1 MTDALVEY
9 DRTAQRAANPD
20 GSAAIDP
27 AEIGLA
33 LRHIVVPLDGS
44 KIAECV
50 LPYVVALARATAAR
64 VTLLQVLEVAGGMP
78 TARHHIDAVEWEM
91 ARAESHAYLASV
103 ATRLEAEQV
112 STVVELVQGRP
123 AEQITSFAKLQ
134 SADLI
139 VLATH
144 GDAGPQPWSVGGTV
158 QKVIGSAPTSML
170 IVPADERLAAGPL
183 TVRLRR
189 MLLPLDC
196 SQRAECIL
204 PAATELARRHDAE
217 LVLAHV
223 VPEPE
228 MPRRM
233 GPSQED
239 LDLARR
245 LVERNRN
252 AAQRYLRDVQSR
264 LAGVS
269 DHVQVRV
276 CLAPRRAQTLHE
288 LAQREGID
296 LVILSAH
303 GSTGDAHQR
312 YGTLAAEFLQAGY
325 GPVIILQDLGAQV
338 RDQRPADAPRAERLG
353 A

>member
-9 DRTAQRAANPD
+9 DRAAQRAAKPEPGAMTD
-20 GSAAIDP
+20 A

-33 LRHIVVPLDGS
+33 LRHMLVALDGS
-44 KIAECV
+44 QTAECV
-50 LPYVVALARATAAR
+50 LPFVVAITRAMAAR
-64 VTLLQVLEVAGGMP
+64 VTLLHVLEVGGGIAS
-78 TARHHIDAVEWEM
+78 ARQHIDAVEWEM
-91 ARAESHAYLASV
+91 ARAESHAYLTSV
-103 ATRLEAEQV
+103 AARLQGEGVESA
-112 STVVELVQGRP
+112 VELVQGRA
-123 AEQITSFAKLQ
+123 AEQITQFAKRE
-134 SADLI
+134 SVDLI

-144 GDAGPQPWSVGGTV
+144 GNGGLDALSLGSTV
-158 QKVIGSAPTSML
+158 QKVIAGAPTSML
-170 IVPADERLAAGPL
+170 IVPAEDRPAGPL
-183 TVRLRR
+183 SVRLRR

-239 LDLARR
+239 LELAQR
-245 LVERNRN
+245 LVDCNRR
-252 AAQRYLRDVQSR
+252 AAQRYLRDLQSR
-264 LAGVS
+264 LARVS
-269 DHVQVRV
+269 DRVEVRLCV
-276 CLAPRRAQTLHE
+276 APRRAQMLHD

-312 YGTLAAEFLQAGY
+312 YGTVAAEFLQAGY
-325 GPVIILQDLGAQV
+325 GPVIILQDLGAV
-338 RDQRPADAPRAERLG
+338 MRDERPPDAPRPDRAD

>member
-9 DRTAQRAANPD
+9 DAAQRAANSERPQALD
-20 GSAAIDP
+20 A

-33 LRHIVVPLDGS
+33 FRHIMVPLDGS
-44 KIAECV
+44 STAECV
-50 LPYVVALARATAAR
+50 LPYVNAIARATAPR
-64 VTLLQVLEVAGGMP
+64 VTLLQVLEVVGGM
-78 TARHHIDAVEWEM
+78 TSAAKHIDAVEWEM
-91 ARAESHAYLASV
+91 ARAESHAYLMSV
-103 ATRLEAEQV
+103 AARLQSDGARAQ
-112 STVVELVQGRP
+112 VELVQGRS
-123 AEQITSFAKLQ
+123 AEQIALY
-134 SADLI
+134 ARREAVDLI
-139 VLATH
+139 VLSTH
-144 GDAGPQPWSVGGTV
+144 GQDGPHPRSLGSTV
-158 QKVIGSAPTSML
+158 QKVIASAATSML
-170 IVPADERLAAGPL
+170 IVPAEDGRRAAPGSA
-183 TVRLRR
+183 RLRR

-239 LDLARR
+239 LELAQR
-245 LVERNRN
+245 LVDRNRR
-252 AAQRYLRDVQSR
+252 AAQRYLRDLQGR
-264 LAGVS
+264 LARVS
-269 DHVQVRV
+269 DRVQVRLCV
-276 CLAPRRAQTLHE
+276 APRRAQTLHE
-288 LAQREGID
+288 LAQRESID

-325 GPVIILQDLGAQV
+325 GPLIILQDLGAV
-338 RDQRPADAPRAERLG
+338 MRDERPADAPRGDRIDA
-353 A
+353 